1 MIPFPS
7 AVVSLSFDTSTIGGG
22 VQAVPEVFRL
32 SLAPGVFALFVT
44 YLFDTMGT
52 NHSGRLGGETLG

>member
-1 MIPFPS
+1 MPFPS

-32 SLAPGVFALFVT
+32 SLGPVVFTLFVT
-44 YLFDTMGT
+44 NLFDTMVTIIAVG
-52 NHSGRLGGETLG
+52 

>member
-1 MIPFPS
+1 VIPFPS

-44 YLFDTMGT
+44 DPFDTRGT
-52 NHSGRLGGETLG
+52 IIAVG